1 MEQTHFYAVL
11 VNAVIVKEG
20 KILISQRSLKEKHQP
35 GAWTIPGGKI
45 ENYDDKEEIFGI
57 VEKTLEKE
65 VREEVGI
72 EISKNVHLIMNNTF
86 RHSKGHM
93 VLALIF
99 MCEYLGGEAK
109 PLEDTSNVA
118 WINSTEIND
127 YEFAPNVKEYIAK
140 GFSLIPYLARKRSN
154 H

>member
-1 MEQTHFYAVL
+1 MDNTSFYSIL

-20 KILISQRSLKEKHQP
+20 KILISQRSMSEKHQP

-45 ENYDDKEEIFGI
+45 ENYDGKEEIFGI
-57 VEKTLEKE
+57 VETTLNKE

-72 EISKNVHLIMNNTF
+72 EITKNIHLIMNNTF
-86 RHSKGHM
+86 RHTKGHM

-99 MCEYLGGEAK
+99 MCEYLDGDPQ
-109 PLEDTSNVA
+109 PLEDTINVK
-118 WINSTEIND
+118 WIGSTEIND

-140 GFSLIPYLARKRSN
+140 GFSLIPYLTRKRSD